1 MSSLFFEK
9 PILNSPYDHP
19 RRHWELDAS
28 NQPTH
33 INDRPPTWGNLKC
46 QIGIS
51 SSHGGQG
58 AAPYAFSE
66 QGVVTRCSE
75 LNAPVHQ
82 VKVKVNCVNVY
93 HPNTGEVRSHGA
105 DGIACWCIDTDY
117 NEESVFVRHADFL
130 GASDTNISLTNT
142 LKANISAGARKSLHS
157 DTSRPFDKPSPR
169 RTAVKVF
176 RV

>member
-33 INDRPPTWGNLKC
+33 IKVLPPTWENLIC

-51 SSHGGQG
+51 SSHNGQR
-58 AAPYAFSE
+58 AAPYAFTE
-66 QGVVTRCSE
+66 QGDVSRSSVLE
-75 LNAPVHQ
+75 APVHQ
-82 VKVKVNCVNVY
+82 VKVTVNCLDVF

-105 DGIACWCIDTDY
+105 DGIACWFIDTDY
-117 NEESVFVRHADFL
+117 NEESIFLRNAYFL

-169 RTAVKVF
+169 RTPVKVF